1 MIKHRI
7 IALTGILILT
17 AVSITGCKGIKKE
30 TGSSSVV
37 ESVEEKATET
47 ASKEEPEVGMGN
59 PWVEI
64 TEEEAKKTCV
74 RLFKAPDGSTDQVW
88 QKCESLGDPEKGIQ
102 PLLQLN
108 FKLDDMDFTA
118 RAQYGAAEDADISG
132 IYTEWTEG
140 PDDVT
145 LANWGGG
152 NMTGKTYRSVDDL
165 GYTDLITWYDIEI
178 GIKYSLSVTA
188 DDLDGFDIQ
197 AVAEQMYSPENEPDT
212 GSEDDEKTPEGDRIT
227 DEEALS
233 AVKNYCHE
241 NNPDLESIEKEGEY
255 PVYWDIESSD
265 ETEIVVLFR
274 SYTGAEIRYHI
285 NPVSGDTSVTE
296 FVSGITTEEEKT
308 DESFNIRDYLTGN
321 GSLSDKSPSI
331 TGTWETGSI
340 GYAADDGTVQ
350 PLYYVQ
356 FTDSEINYG
365 HLKEGKFVSEYS
377 DKICLMEETGDSR
390 YRVQAEASNGGKYTY
405 QTCETDKDTLEYY
418 DAWDE
423 KEFPEKYSGG
433 ASLTRSSNQ

>member
-30 TGSSSVV
+30 KGSSSVV

-47 ASKEEPEVGMGN
+47 ASKEEPEVGMRN

-64 TEEEAKKTCV
+64 
-74 RLFKAPDGSTDQVW
+74 
-88 QKCESLGDPEKGIQ
+88 
-102 PLLQLN
+102 
-108 FKLDDMDFTA
+108 
-118 RAQYGAAEDADISG
+118 
-132 IYTEWTEG
+132 
-140 PDDVT
+140 
-145 LANWGGG
+145 
-152 NMTGKTYRSVDDL
+152 
-165 GYTDLITWYDIEI
+165 
-178 GIKYSLSVTA
+178 
-188 DDLDGFDIQ
+188 
-197 AVAEQMYSPENEPDT
+197 
-212 GSEDDEKTPEGDRIT
+212 
-227 DEEALS
+227 
-233 AVKNYCHE
+233 
-241 NNPDLESIEKEGEY
+241 
-255 PVYWDIESSD
+255 
-265 ETEIVVLFR
+265 
-274 SYTGAEIRYHI
+274 
-285 NPVSGDTSVTE
+285 
-296 FVSGITTEEEKT
+296 TEEEKT
-308 DESFNIRDYLTGN
+308 DESFNVMDYLTGN
-321 GSLSDKSPSI
+321 DTSSDKNPSI
-331 TGTWETGSI
+331 KGTWETGSI
-340 GYAADDGTVQ
+340 GYEADDGTVQ

-365 HLKEGKFVSEYS
+365 HMKEGKFVSEYS